1 MTTEEKLQ
9 HFYEVSI
16 ESAKEE
22 ADNAISEYRTSL
34 EKELEKHKKEKL
46 AASEN
51 QFKIESENAAREIN
65 KALSAEHLHI
75 KRRLSKKY
83 QELQEKLFE
92 EVKEM
97 LQTFLAG
104 PQYGDWLE
112 EKINKALEAAGIDH
126 IQVKGL
132 RQVVLPLDEDKSC
145 RAAVQAAP
153 SQALIEAFTQP
164 DAAFQLVQCR
174 QSVRRYAFDRVP
186 LAQHIIDHQA
196 DHVLHHP
203 IPAIQGVKQRIVVR
217 HTGERILC
225 RLKRRLTAVPQVEL
239 PVSF

>member
-83 QELQEKLFE
+83 QELQE
-92 EVKEM
+92 M

-112 EKINKALEAAGIDH
+112 EKINKALEAAG
-126 IQVKGL
+126 
-132 RQVVLPLDEDKSC
+132 ED
-145 RAAVQAAP
+145 
-153 SQALIEAFTQP
+153 
-164 DAAFQLVQCR
+164 
-174 QSVRRYAFDRVP
+174 
-186 LAQHIIDHQA
+186 
-196 DHVLHHP
+196 
-203 IPAIQGVKQRIVVR
+203 
-217 HTGERILC
+217 
-225 RLKRRLTAVPQVEL
+225 QVEIYL
-239 PVSF
+239 SSGDQSLAEEMEKRTGIRPLISQTSFIGGIRAVIPDKNILIDYTLLTMLENEKENFNFDGGLKHE